1 MTKRW
6 KTWLGVLALVLA
18 SVAVAWGDLVIDEH
32 EFRGGPVWVSDSMGR
47 AVLGAVFGGALV
59 LGALLPAML
68 VARVR
73 SGKVPQRR
81 PVIMEYVVLMILMI
95 AAIVAVVM
103 VLGFGNLLSNLAR
116 QIPMGVWM
124 VCAGEAVVT
133 GVALVCG
140 QRAKSRVWV
149 VASAVVAASAIVLL
163 AWAAGKASP
172 PPQEEPPERPYHYH
186 DGPTFDDDDVVGG
199 NWKNRTSQ

>member
-6 KTWLGVLALVLA
+6 KMVLGALAVALA
-18 SVAVAWGDLVIDEH
+18 WAGMAWGDLVVDEYQY
-32 EFRGGPVWVSDSMGR
+32 RGGPVWVSDSMGR
-47 AVLGAVFGGALV
+47 AMLGAVFGGALV

-81 PVIMEYVVLMILMI
+81 PVIREYVVLMILMI

-103 VLGFGNLLSNLAR
+103 VFGNLLSNLAR

-186 DGPTFDDDDVVGG
+186 HDDGPGG
-199 NWKNRTSQ
+199 RVQFNETGD

>member
-6 KTWLGVLALVLA
+6 KMVLGALAMALA

-47 AVLGAVFGGALV
+47 AMLGAVFGGALV
-59 LGALLPAML
+59 GVAFWPGWLM
-68 VARVR
+68 ARVR
-73 SGKVPQRR
+73 SGKEAKGH
-81 PVIMEYVVLMILMI
+81 PVIMEYVVLMMLIV
-95 AAIVAVVM
+95 AAIVAVGM
-103 VLGFGNLLSNLAR
+103 VFGNLLPNLAR

-124 VCAGEAVVT
+124 VCAGEAVLA

-140 QRAKSRVWV
+140 QRAESRVWG
-149 VASAVVAASAIVLL
+149 VASAVVAVSAIMLL

-172 PPQEEPPERPYHYH
+172 PPQKEPPERPYHYH
-186 DGPTFDDDDVVGG
+186 HDDGPGG
-199 NWKNRTSQ
+199 RVQFNETGD

>member
-1 MTKRW
+1 MTKRL
-6 KTWLGVLALVLA
+6 KTWLGALALVLL

-32 EFRGGPVWVSDSMGR
+32 EFRSGPAWVSDSMGR

-59 LGALLPAML
+59 WVALLPSKL

-73 SGKVPQRR
+73 SGKVSKRR
-81 PVIMEYVVLMILMI
+81 PAMEYVVWLVLIIEAL
-95 AAIVAVVM
+95 VLAVCF
-103 VLGFGNLLSNLAR
+103 FGNLLSNLAR

-124 VCAGEAVVT
+124 VCAGEAVLA

-140 QRAKSRVWV
+140 QRAESRVWG
-149 VASAVVAASAIVLL
+149 VASAVVAVSAIMLL

-172 PPQEEPPERPYHYH
+172 PPQKEPPERPYHYH